1 MRTHLSTAALIVLA
15 TVVSCRLFVGPSD
28 TILSARDVSFLP
40 YVTDGPLVRRQI
52 AQPAG
57 GGGGGGNS
65 IQLSPNQNG
74 NAGVNWNDAIKTE
87 CIKALSRLPRSTNP
101 SGNCICY
108 NLPSLNTDTGAFE
121 ADLGV
126 YSVSDPRDDFAGIS
140 PKDINVGVQYAGASV
155 TLATP
160 QQTQDMLSRQAT
172 IGRRQEN
179 NGPQLVQ
186 EYMFIGQIDKDRLAS
201 KPSMADLEALVTPAF
216 FTLTGKDPA
225 GRAVST
231 NVSLSEAAF
240 VVGVFSDQV
249 IQSDFGAAQ
258 AAVDAK
264 KDAVKNG
271 TVAFVLPGVQIMIF
285 PVGLIITGVWVL
297 IGTTV
302 YGIGTYQRA
311 LYAKAWRRRI
321 RVAAQVAG
329 RPI

>member
-1 MRTHLSTAALIVLA
+1 MRPHLSTAAALVVFSA

-28 TILSARDVSFLP
+28 LVLTARDVSMVP
-40 YVTDGPLVRRQI
+40 YITDGPLVRRQVGT
-52 AQPAG
+52 PA
-57 GGGGGGNS
+57 GGGNS
-65 IQLSPNQNG
+65 IELSPNKNG
-74 NAGVNWNDAIKTE
+74 NGGGSWSDVINTE

-121 ADLGV
+121 ADLTV

-140 PKDINVGVQYAGASV
+140 PRDINVGVQYAGASV
-155 TLATP
+155 TLASP
-160 QQTQDMLSRQAT
+160 QQAQEMLSRQAI

-186 EYMFIGQIDKDRLAS
+186 EYLFLGQIDKDRLAS
-201 KPSMADLEALVTPAF
+201 RPSMAELEALVTPSS
-216 FTLTGKDPA
+216 FTLTAQNPS
-225 GRAVST
+225 GRSVST

-240 VVGVFSDQV
+240 LVGIFSDQV
-249 IQSDFGAAQ
+249 VQSDFGAAQ

-264 KDAVKNG
+264 KEAVKNG

-321 RVAAQVAG
+321 RVATQVAG

>member
-1 MRTHLSTAALIVLA
+1 MRTHLSTAALLVFLA
-15 TVVSCRLFVGPSD
+15 TVVSCRLFVGPAD
-28 TILSARDVSFLP
+28 TILTARDVSMVP
-40 YVTDGPLVRRQI
+40 YVTDGLLVRRQV
-52 AQPAG
+52 AAPGA
-57 GGGGGGNS
+57 GGGNS
-65 IQLSPNQNG
+65 IELSPNQNG
-74 NAGVNWNDAIKTE
+74 NGGGTNWNEAINTE
-87 CIKALSRLPRSTNP
+87 CVKALSRLPRSTNP

-108 NLPSLNTDTGAFE
+108 NLPSLNTETGAFE

-126 YSVSDPRDDFAGIS
+126 YSVSNPRDDFAGIS
-140 PKDINVGVQYAGASV
+140 PQNIDVGVQYAGASV
-155 TLATP
+155 TLANP
-160 QQTQDMLSRQAT
+160 QQAQNMLSRQAT

-186 EYMFIGQIDKDRLAS
+186 EYMFLGQIDKDRLANQ
-201 KPSMADLEALVTPAF
+201 PSMADLEALVTPAF
-216 FTLTGKDPA
+216 FTLTSKDA
-225 GRAVST
+225 GGRSVST

-240 VVGVFSDQV
+240 LVGVFSDQV
-249 IQSDFGAAQ
+249 VQSDFGAAQ

-264 KDAVKNG
+264 KEAVKNG

-297 IGTTV
+297 VGTTV

-321 RVAAQVAG
+321 RVAAQVSG